1 MNPSSKLG
9 WNENERESFIDR
21 SKFDAIISL
30 AFVHHLTLANNVP
43 LDQAIKWLMKI
54 APIGLIEYVDKED
67 ETVKKMLSLKG
78 DIFPDY
84 NKENFE
90 RNILVNGSIVNK
102 IDLSKTRILY
112 EFKKN

>member
-1 MNPSSKLG
+1 M
-9 WNENERESFIDR
+9 R
-21 SKFDAIISL
+21 
-30 AFVHHLTLANNVP
+30 
-43 LDQAIKWLMKI
+43 I

-90 RNILVNGSIVNK
+90 RNILSNGSIVNK
-102 IDLSKTRILY
+102 IDISSTRTLY

>member
-1 MNPSSKLG
+1 MELIKHNSQSKL
-9 WNENERESFIDR
+9 I
-21 SKFDAIISL
+21 KSL
-30 AFVHHLTLANNVP
+30 L
-43 LDQAIKWLMKI
+43 I

-84 NKENFE
+84 NKDNFE
-90 RNILVNGSIVNK
+90 KNILVNGSIVNK